1 MSQDRLPPPGRESCL
16 VRLRPSSQKGGTIV
30 AEDVTDRATHDRRL
44 CDPDGYRPAFCPN
57 CGESYMTAE
66 TLYEIERLKL
76 HRRSL
81 AKKRSVATVSFA

>member
-1 MSQDRLPPPGRESCL
+1 MTKKTKELCASCGK
-16 VRLRPSSQKGGTIV
+16 PGTIQ
-30 AEDVTDRATHDRRL
+30 RRL
-44 CDPDGYRPAFCPN
+44 TRTFGKGAALLVVENVPVVTCPN

-66 TLYEIERLKL
+66 TLYEIERIKA

>member
-1 MSQDRLPPPGRESCL
+1 MTWTKKTKEPCAVCGKPGVIHRLLTKTFGRGASIL
-16 VRLRPSSQKGGTIV
+16 VVENVPV
-30 AEDVTDRATHDRRL
+30 VV
-44 CDPDGYRPAFCPN
+44 CPN